1 MQQGNFIKNVKTEV
15 NFDEKKYKF
24 MEFKVLRNI
33 QKKQNVV
40 KRKQKKM
47 STMVSTALENN
58 KEDGVN
64 EMLVTCE
71 FIIKPVENAEL
82 DIKHDS

>member
-1 MQQGNFIKNVKTEV
+1 
-15 NFDEKKYKF
+15 
-24 MEFKVLRNI
+24 
-33 QKKQNVV
+33 
-40 KRKQKKM
+40 
-47 STMVSTALENN
+47 MVSTALENN